1 MMTWFVVFGE
11 RGISRTISENINQ
24 SSFTRCKLGLGC
36 KALKLC
42 QLQDKF
48 MVSKVVIL
56 GGKELL
62 AAGMGVGYL
71 GC

>member
-1 MMTWFVVFGE
+1 MIWFVVFAE
-11 RGISRTISENINQ
+11 RGISGIISENINK
-24 SSFTRCKLGLGC
+24 SSFTRRKLGLGC
-36 KALKLC
+36 KALKIC

-56 GGKELL
+56 GGKEPL